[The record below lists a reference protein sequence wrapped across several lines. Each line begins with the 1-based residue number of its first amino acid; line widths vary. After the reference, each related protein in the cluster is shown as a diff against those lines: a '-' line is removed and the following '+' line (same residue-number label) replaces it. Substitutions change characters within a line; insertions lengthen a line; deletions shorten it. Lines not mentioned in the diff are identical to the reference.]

1 MAEAYEEE
9 SMQNLSTNVRALQV
23 EPFMFEP
30 MPQEYDNTNESSS
43 SVPESEIEDTNI
55 ERIGNALW

>member
-9 SMQNLSTNVRALQV
+9 SMQDLSINVRALQV

-30 MPQEYDNTNESSS
+30 MPQEYDNANESSS